1 MIQPAIPRGVVPG
14 SPNHPAWLGV
24 GSLALGT
31 LALVTSE
38 FLPASLLS
46 RMGQDL
52 DVSQGLAGQ
61 TVTAT
66 ALMGAIVA
74 PTISIVTRRLDRRF
88 VIWGLTTLLVVSNGL
103 VCATTNFWV
112 TLLARL
118 LLGIALAGFWS
129 MAAATASRL
138 VPPQT
143 VAKAMSL
150 ILAGVSVATVC
161 ATPAGAFIGEIWGWR
176 VAFALAGILGTVALI
191 AQMAWLPKL
200 PATAPAS
207 VSTLIHVSRRSR
219 VRLGLIA
226 VVFTAAGHFAGF
238 TFVRPF
244 LEQVPHMSAWLLS
257 VSLLAFGLAGLAG
270 NLVGGFGVDRSLRL
284 TVAAAPL
291 ILGIATISLAFFG
304 SGLLVSIAMVTIWG
318 FAFGGV
324 PIGLQTWMARAAPD
338 HLESV
343 GGLVYRDI
351 PDCDRDRID
360 RRWFAD

>member
-1 MIQPAIPRGVVPG
+1 MTQCAISRDVVPG
-14 SPNHPAWLGV
+14 SPNHPAWLAV

-46 RMGQDL
+46 RMGHDL
-52 DVSQGLAGQ
+52 DVSQGSAGQ
-61 TVTAT
+61 MVIAT

-103 VCATTNFWV
+103 VCATTNFWM

-143 VAKAMSL
+143 MAKAMSL
-150 ILAGVSVATVC
+150 ILAGVSIATVC
-161 ATPAGAFIGEIWGWR
+161 ATPAGVFIGEIWGWR

-207 VSTLIHVSRRSR
+207 VSTLIDVSRRSR

-226 VVFTAAGHFAGF
+226 VVLTAAGHFAGF

-257 VSLLAFGLAGLAG
+257 ASLLAFGLAGLAG
-270 NLVGGFGVDRSLRL
+270 NLVGGFGVDRSLSL
-284 TVAAAPL
+284 TVAAAPI
-291 ILGIATISLAFFG
+291 ILGIATISLALFG
-304 SGLLVSIAMVTIWG
+304 SGLLISIA
-318 FAFGGV
+318 GGLLTDRV
-324 PIGLQTWMARAAPD
+324 GVQGAVA
-338 HLESV
+338 V
-343 GGLVYRDI
+343 GGAVALTAGVLIFSLGDYDE
-351 PDCDRDRID
+351 DQGEMN
-360 RRWFAD
+360 AGS